1 MKGGFVGF
9 TGLQECGGS
18 FLHGSGIHASG
29 FAFRAA
35 FIIGKDCFAQ
45 LRIRAV
51 QKALAFADNY
61 CDKVRFE

>member
-9 TGLQECGGS
+9 TGLQECWGS

-29 FAFRAA
+29 FTFRAP
-35 FIIGKDCFAQ
+35 FIIRKDRFAQ
-45 LRIRAV
+45 LWIRAI